1 MPTSKKNPARAGK
14 QQAFSNQQQQQAQKR
29 ATNGPKTQIV
39 PQVNWPSGADLKI
52 RGTSLEGFNKTLELL
67 YHAMQ
72 NFGQIYQET
81 IALNMKSEQNPDG
94 LIEVSYE
101 WNNGE
106 AVTDVELKVFQAKMQ
121 EMQALRSKQQTELQQ
136 QAAVQ
141 SAATKS
147 GLVGV
152 DGQELTQ
159 ESLEEK
165 SKIIV

>member
-14 QQAFSNQQQQQAQKR
+14 QKQFSQQQQQQAQKR
-29 ATNGPKTQIV
+29 ASGPKTQII

-52 RGTSLEGFNKTLELL
+52 RGTTLEGFNKTLELL
-67 YHAMQ
+67 HHTIQ

-81 IALNMKSEQNPDG
+81 IALNIKSDNNPEG

-121 EMQALRSKQQTELQQ
+121 EMQALRQRQQTELQQ
-136 QAAVQ
+136 QAAVEQ
-141 SAATKS
+141 SQKS

-152 DGQELTQ
+152 DGEELTK
-159 ESLEEK
+159 EKLEEK

>member
-14 QQAFSNQQQQQAQKR
+14 QQAFSQQKQQQAQKR
-29 ATNGPKTQIV
+29 ATGGPKTQIV

-81 IALNMKSEQNPDG
+81 VALNIKSEQNPDG

-121 EMQALRSKQQTELQQ
+121 EMQALRSRQATELQQ

-141 SAATKS
+141 TTAKS

-152 DGQELTQ
+152 DGEELTK
-159 ESLEEK
+159 EKLEQK
-165 SKIIV
+165 GKIIV